1 MKIETAPR
9 EFGEADVAVPREP
22 LAPGQYV
29 MIAVTDSGIGMD
41 AATMEH
47 IFEPF
52 FTTKDVGK
60 GTGLGLSQVYGFV
73 RQSAGHVRVD
83 SVPGRGTAV
92 RIYLPRYPYDDKP
105 AGVARPKRD
114 AAHVIGNE
122 RILVVE
128 DNDALRAYATE
139 ALREL
144 GYHILEAHNGAA
156 AVAILEAAPALD
168 LLLTDIVMPGGMN
181 GRQLADAARSR
192 RPGLKVLFMTGY
204 SGNAIGD
211 RLEPGMQIIGKPFT
225 IDGLVATVREMLE
238 SGDAD

>member
-1 MKIETAPR
+1 
-9 EFGEADVAVPREP
+9 
-22 LAPGQYV
+22 
-29 MIAVTDSGIGMD
+29 
-41 AATMEH
+41 
-47 IFEPF
+47 
-52 FTTKDVGK
+52 
-60 GTGLGLSQVYGFV
+60 
-73 RQSAGHVRVD
+73 
-83 SVPGRGTAV
+83 V